1 MRLIPVLLFF
11 AFIFSPISM
20 AFAQE
25 TIAVDNF
32 WSFLEESAP
41 AWVVIGLIMLR
52 QISEI
57 IAKTIPDTVTGSLAA
72 VRRIF
77 KILAIY
83 IPNKT

>member
-11 AFIFSPISM
+11 VFIFSPSM

-25 TIAVDNF
+25 PPDVD
-32 WSFLEESAP
+32 SFLSLLAESAP

-52 QISEI
+52 QISEV
-57 IAKTIPDTVTGSLAA
+57 IAKTIPDAATGSLATL
-72 VRRIF
+72 RRIF

-83 IPNKT
+83 IPNKK